1 MEVIL
6 CNRDES
12 THYVGRNKKKSLK
25 KANPK
30 ANNNVIVQR
39 SNPQLFL
46 ASLKKEQL
54 SLLESVIYASGDY
67 IDLVNHRHI
76 DASIN
81 LNELATMRSIQPPD
95 GELHLN

>member
-1 MEVIL
+1 M
-6 CNRDES
+6 
-12 THYVGRNKKKSLK
+12 
-25 KANPK
+25 
-30 ANNNVIVQR
+30 
-39 SNPQLFL
+39 
-46 ASLKKEQL
+46 
-54 SLLESVIYASGDY
+54 YASGDY